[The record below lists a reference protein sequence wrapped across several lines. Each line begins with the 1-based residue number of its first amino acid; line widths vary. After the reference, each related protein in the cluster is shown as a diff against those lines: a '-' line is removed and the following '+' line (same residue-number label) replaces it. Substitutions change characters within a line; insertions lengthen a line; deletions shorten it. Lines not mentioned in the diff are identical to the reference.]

1 VSFDSLA
8 ASLKSGQTAVSL
20 VAEALEKAAAAPAV
34 FLALRGDAALA
45 EAAEAD
51 ARRKDGKPLGP
62 LDGIPIAWKDLFDI
76 AGMRTTAGS
85 LTLADGPPAKA
96 DAAVV
101 AATRSVGLIPLGK
114 TNLTE
119 FAFSGIGFN
128 PHFGTPFAGR
138 PGGEGRIPGGS
149 SSGSAVAVERGIVPA
164 AMCTDTAGS
173 VRLPAAFTGLVG
185 YKASRGR
192 YPMTGVFPLSESF
205 DSLGPVARSVADCI
219 WVDAALRGVIHPGI
233 EPARPAGIVVE
244 ATLIDDSAVEEIVRQ
259 NLASFVENLRSLGL
273 QVEVRA
279 VEAFGAARRALKTYG
294 WLGAHEA
301 YQFHRKRLETDA
313 GRIDPRV
320 ANRLLAAATF
330 PPENVTA
337 LTELRPRLVAD
348 MAHELDGRL
357 LLTPTV
363 PHVAPLLAPLEAD
376 FELFAKVNMATL
388 SLTMP
393 GSYLDTPGVAMP
405 SGADAFGNPT
415 SVLLSSASR
424 TDEALL
430 TQTLWIER
438 ALAL

>member
-1 VSFDSLA
+1 VGFDSLA
-8 ASLKSGQTAVSL
+8 ASLKSGQTSVSL
-20 VAEALEKAAAAPAV
+20 VSEALEKAAAAPNV
-34 FLALRGDAALA
+34 FLALRNDAALA

-51 ARRKDGKPLGP
+51 ARRKTGNPLGP

-85 LTLADGPPAKA
+85 RTLADAPPATK

-119 FAFSGIGFN
+119 LAFSGIGFN

-219 WVDAALRGVIHPGI
+219 WLEAALRGVSQPGI
-233 EPARPAGIVVE
+233 EPSRPSGIVVE
-244 ATLIDDSAVEEIVRQ
+244 ASLIDDPAVEEVVRQ
-259 NLASFVENLRSLGL
+259 NLAAFAESLRRTGL
-273 QVEVRA
+273 TVEVRA
-279 VEAFGAARRALKTYG
+279 VEAFGAARQALKTYG
-294 WLGAHEA
+294 WLGAYEA
-301 YQFHRKRLETDA
+301 YQFHRQRLDKDA
-313 GRIDPRV
+313 DRIDPRV
-320 ANRLLAAATF
+320 AKRLLAAASF

-348 MAHELDGRL
+348 IARELEGRL

-376 FELFAKVNMATL
+376 FDLFTKTNMATL

-405 SGADAFGNPT
+405 SGADAGGNPT
-415 SVLLSSASR
+415 SVLLSAASR

-430 TQTLWIER
+430 AQALWIEQ
-438 ALAL
+438 ALA